1 MESNSNTIKGLTSSN
16 IKKKSKLI
24 KNQKKQIKPK
34 KHKLNKMKNS
44 ISSSETPVIIG
55 KICRICLSGEDDPI
69 KNPLVCP
76 CICKGSMKYIHYLCL
91 KNWLNLKVE
100 SELGHHRNLLLEQP
114 TITYSTNDI
123 SCELCKAKLPDY
135 IRHKGK
141 IYNVLFYKPNYDKFL
156 VLESLR
162 DDNKRTKFIHIIP
175 LVKKK
180 SC

>member
-1 MESNSNTIKGLTSSN
+1 MKVRRFPEITFPLKQ
-16 IKKKSKLI
+16 IKKKDSEKYEELVEI
-24 KNQKKQIKPK
+24 ISNMNNQKDKEIKS
-34 KHKLNKMKNS
+34 LKN
-44 ISSSETPVIIG
+44 
-55 KICRICLSGEDDPI
+55 KICRICLCEESNPE
-69 KNPLVCP
+69 KNPLICP

-100 SELGHHRNLLLEQP
+100 SELGHHGNLLLEQP